1 MKTIKISRFQSHK
14 DTQLNLDPHVNIIV
28 GQSSS
33 GKTAIFRAI
42 EWLNT
47 NRPLGKRFI
56 SHGENEAKVKID
68 DVEGFKSDKG
78 KTTYKVGLDTFDSGS
93 NVPDLVTQSL
103 NLSELNIQNQLD
115 EHFLIT
121 SSPGEVARTFNRILN
136 IEKVDEYVSRL
147 TRSINT
153 EKAMVE
159 GDQERIELL
168 KKNIVDLNYLD
179 SMNKEVTFVEGR
191 IKLLIQVKD
200 QMLNL
205 SDLITQVR
213 KLETD
218 LFRSAVTFE
227 KVSKA
232 IKEISPIIENL
243 KKAKNGLDLLKK
255 AIELQS
261 ETLKKQVLAKAL
273 KTDLES
279 IDYSKLRETQSKKNK
294 LQGDINQF
302 DAIATK
308 IDDLV
313 RERAILATQNNM
325 KLTEYESEIKEFQ
338 TCPICLSTITDT
350 DHIMTEVRKRYE
362 VYVAQ

>member
-1 MKTIKISRFQSHK
+1 MKTIKISGFQSHK
-14 DTQLNLDPHVNIIV
+14 DMQLDLDPHVNIIV

-68 DVEGFKSDKG
+68 DVEGVKSDKG
-78 KTTYKVGLDTFDSGS
+78 KTIYKIGLDTFDSGS
-93 NVPDLVTQSL
+93 NVPDLVVQKL

-168 KKNIVDLNYLD
+168 KTNITDLNYLD
-179 SMNKEVTFVEGR
+179 SMNKEVTFAEGR

-200 QMLNL
+200 QMLKL

-218 LFRSAVTFE
+218 LFHSAVTFE
-227 KVSKA
+227 KISK
-232 IKEISPIIENL
+232 ILKEFVTPIQEL
-243 KKAKNGLDLLKK
+243 KKFQNGFILFKKTVDLQSQNNANSITVNQLKK
-255 AIELQS
+255 
-261 ETLKKQVLAKAL
+261 
-273 KTDLES
+273 DMES
-279 IDYSKLRETQSKKNK
+279 INYSKFGEIQFRKNK

-302 DAIATK
+302 DAIAIK
-308 IDDLV
+308 IDALIKEKEV
-313 RERAILATQNNM
+313 LGTLNM
-325 KLTEYESEIKEFQ
+325 SKLNEYESEIREFK

-350 DHIMTEVRKRYE
+350 DHIMTEVKKRYE
-362 VYVAQ
+362 IRPS

>member
-1 MKTIKISRFQSHK
+1 MKKVKIAGFQSHK
-14 DTQLNLDPHVNIIV
+14 NTELNLHPNVNIIV

-47 NRPLGKRFI
+47 NRPLGTRFI
-56 SHGENEAKVKID
+56 SHGEKESSIDIDNVKG
-68 DVEGFKSDKG
+68 VKTAKG
-78 KTTYKVGLDTFDSGS
+78 KTSYSVGDTNFDAGS
-93 NVPDLVTQSL
+93 NVPDLVVQEL
-103 NLSELNIQNQLD
+103 NLSEINIQDQLD

-121 SSPGEVARTFNRILN
+121 SSPGEVARAFNKILN

-279 IDYSKLRETQSKKNK
+279 IDYSKFGEIQFRKNK

-325 KLTEYESEIKEFQ
+325 KLTEYESEVKEFK
-338 TCPICLSTITDT
+338 TCPVCFAPISDINN
-350 DHIMTEVRKRYE
+350 IMKKIRER
-362 VYVAQ
+362 

>member
-1 MKTIKISRFQSHK
+1 MKSIKISNFQSHE

-42 EWLNT
+42 EWLNS
-47 NRPLGKRFI
+47 NRPLGTRFI
-56 SHGENEAKVKID
+56 THGKEKATVKID
-68 DVEGFKSDKG
+68 DVEGVKSNKG
-78 KTTYKVGLDTFDSGS
+78 KTFYKVGDSTFDSGS
-93 NVPDLVTQSL
+93 NIPDLVLEKL
-103 NLSELNIQNQLD
+103 NLTELNVQNQLD

-136 IEKVDEYVSRL
+136 IEKVDEYVSKL

-153 EKAMVE
+153 EKTMID
-159 GDQERIELL
+159 GDTERLQTLHTEI
-168 KKNIVDLNYLD
+168 KNLEYLD
-179 SMNKEVTFVEGR
+179 DMNKEVSFTEGR

-200 QMLNL
+200 RMLKL

-213 KLETD
+213 VLETD
-218 LFRSAVTFE
+218 LFRSSITYE

-232 IKEISPIIENL
+232 LKEITPIIENL

-255 AIELQS
+255 AIDLLS
-261 ETLKKQVLAKAL
+261 ETLEKRVLVKSL

-279 IDYSKLRETQSKKNK
+279 IDYSKLGETQVKRNK

-302 DAIATK
+302 DGIALKVDALIKEKEVLIT
-308 IDDLV
+308 LNV
-313 RERAILATQNNM
+313 S
-325 KLTEYESEIKEFQ
+325 KLNEYESEIREFK

-350 DHIMTEVRKRYE
+350 DHIMTEVKKRYE
-362 VYVAQ
+362 IHPS